1 MTRAS
6 GRLHPSGARARRR
19 LVSCPRRLPGAGA
32 VSGAVDGAAAG
43 AGLACV
49 QGTRPCPAPRRGAV
63 TGPLP
68 GCPPPPSWGRA
79 PQPGR
84 VTWPS
89 AALAPR
95 APSGWR
101 QALERP
107 QREPQRPAGSP
118 VTGRRPRPASGSSVG
133 ATLLLSEESKGVCRQ
148 NFFAFGPAFL
158 GFNSYKPCRG
168 QEYVYLGSL
177 IFKWKNF
184 CSPRKL
190 IYSHLQ

>member
-6 GRLHPSGARARRR
+6 GRLRPSGARARCR
-19 LVSCPRRLPGAGA
+19 LVSCPRWLSGAGV
-32 VSGAVDGAAAG
+32 VS
-43 AGLACV
+43 
-49 QGTRPCPAPRRGAV
+49 GAV

-68 GCPPPPSWGRA
+68 GWPPPPPVLGACSPTWARILALCCSRA
-79 PQPGR
+79 SDPVR
-84 VTWPS
+84 V
-89 AALAPR
+89 AAGAGETAARAAETCRPR
-95 APSGWR
+95 
-101 QALERP
+101 
-107 QREPQRPAGSP
+107 

-133 ATLLLSEESKGVCRQ
+133 ATLLLSEESQSVCPQ